1 MSQFQVKFP
10 NEEDWNEISES
21 KVLEKLVNE
30 FDRITPVIIQMVRG
44 KEIITTEGIFRMK
57 EIGQKGKGMFLN
69 IQI

>member
-10 NEEDWNEISES
+10 NDDDWKEISES
-21 KVLEKLVNE
+21 KVLAKLVDQ
-30 FDRITPVIIQMVRG
+30 FDRVTPVIIQMVQG